1 MCPTL
6 LMLELIDAACIEEEG
21 IDEDIALVEG
31 FQMNQSTLY
40 NLTKEEE
47 EEELQQ
53 QQQQR

>member
-1 MCPTL
+1 
-6 LMLELIDAACIEEEG
+6 MLELIDAACIEEEG

-47 EEELQQ
+47 LQQ

>member
-1 MCPTL
+1 
-6 LMLELIDAACIEEEG
+6 MLELIDAACIEEEG

-47 EEELQQ
+47 EEEEELQQ